1 MLLSDLLSKVPAADL
16 VEWDWN
22 MVVSTPA
29 SVSKEQIQRDKVF
42 AVTTLWGF
50 LNDTNKEERSSALS
64 RETCNEIFISTEYND
79 QKLHYCI
86 YNLTIV
92 HLLYYDSRLVLD
104 W

>member
-50 LNDTNKEERSSALS
+50 LNDTNREERSSALS
-64 RETCNEIFISTEYND
+64 RETCNEIFINIKIGSKVNR
-79 QKLHYCI
+79 
-86 YNLTIV
+86 
-92 HLLYYDSRLVLD
+92 HLLYYYIQQEQP
-104 W
+104 